1 MTPSPGLGGVEYDKG
16 NILATGSRRVDR
28 NGADHFGV
36 ADSGDL
42 GGGKPD
48 K

>member
-28 NGADHFGV
+28 NDDCRNHV
-36 ADSGDL
+36 ADPWPVDV
-42 GGGKPD
+42 GKLD
-48 K
+48 